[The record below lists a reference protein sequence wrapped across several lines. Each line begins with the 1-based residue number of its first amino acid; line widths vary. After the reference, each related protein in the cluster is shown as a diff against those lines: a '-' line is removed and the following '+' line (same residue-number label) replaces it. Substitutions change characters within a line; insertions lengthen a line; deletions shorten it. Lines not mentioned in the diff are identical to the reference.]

1 MYMKEV
7 MIAILCIIAFQT
19 IQAQSIPPNTCGI
32 LYTYDN
38 AGNRIKREY
47 YCNNNGRVANE
58 QAIVKVQD
66 SAAPAATPET
76 SFQVVDAL
84 YPNPTTG
91 IFYIRF
97 GKSLENAII
106 HIIDNNG
113 KVIQQMKAS
122 GTQVTFDLS
131 SMASGVYFVRINDG
145 GNVILKKVIKSK

>member
-1 MYMKEV
+1 
-7 MIAILCIIAFQT
+7 MIALLCIIAFQT
-19 IQAQSIPPNTCGI
+19 IKAQSIPPNTCGI

-47 YCNNNGRVANE
+47 FCNNSGRMANE
-58 QAIVKVQD
+58 PLITAVKD
-66 SAAPAATPET
+66 STATAAQPET

-84 YPNPTTG
+84 FPNPTTG
-91 IFYIRF
+91 TFYIRF
-97 GKSLENAII
+97 GKALDNAII

-113 KVIQQMKAS
+113 KLIQQSKAS

-145 GNVILKKVIKSK
+145 GNVILKKVIKSR

>member
-1 MYMKEV
+1 M
-7 MIAILCIIAFQT
+7 CIIAFQT
-19 IQAQSIPPNTCGI
+19 IKAQSIPPNTCGI

-38 AGNRIKREY
+38 AGNRTKREY
-47 YCNNNGRVANE
+47 FCNNSGRMANE
-58 QAIVKVQD
+58 PPMAVIKD
-66 SAAPAATPET
+66 TAATAAQPET

-97 GKSLENAII
+97 GKALENAII

-113 KVIQQMKAS
+113 KVIQQTKAS

-145 GNVILKKVIKSK
+145 GNVILKKVIKAK